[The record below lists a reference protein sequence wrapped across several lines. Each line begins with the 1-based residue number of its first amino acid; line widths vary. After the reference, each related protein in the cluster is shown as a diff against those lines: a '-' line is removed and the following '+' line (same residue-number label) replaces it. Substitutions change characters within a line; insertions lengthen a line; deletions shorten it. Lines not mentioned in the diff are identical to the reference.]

1 MKIKDFCTFAP
12 KSKIK
17 AGQAIKDGQYMF
29 FTSSK
34 DENKRYIDYLYDG
47 EGIIMGTGGN
57 ATLHYYKGKYAVST
71 DCVVLNPDE
80 RIRCKYLY
88 YFFLANMAIL
98 EAGFKGAGL
107 KHTNRKYIEN
117 IVVSKLPTFD
127 EQDSVIKILDKISDI
142 IRFRNLELKVFDNL
156 IKARFVEM
164 FGDLAN
170 PETKWEKCKLVEACV
185 YKDDIKCGPFGTQ
198 LSKSEYLPSGVAV
211 WEIPQINSAFKI
223 KPTDFITEAKAK
235 ELSSYSIISGDIAMS
250 RKGNVG
256 MCAIFPDEYSPGI
269 IHSDVLRI
277 RVNKKMVNPIFMLC
291 QLHFSGAIRHQIN
304 IVSNGAVMAGINVTK
319 LKDIEVYVP
328 PLDLQQRYSE
338 FYRQVDKSKV
348 AIQKSLDETQLLF
361 DSLMQKYFK

>member
-47 EGIIMGTGGN
+47 EAIIMGTGGN

-117 IVVSKLPTFD
+117 IVVSKLSTFD

-164 FGDLAN
+164 FGDPVSNPYGWKKAKLSELA
-170 PETKWEKCKLVEACV
+170 
-185 YKDDIKCGPFGTQ
+185 DIKIGPFGSVLHKNDYIENGHPVINPLHIIDGRVAPDYKLTISEEKYRALNSYQ
-198 LSKSEYLPSGVAV
+198 LKKGDVVLGRRGEMGRCAVVLKDQMLCGTGSLFIRSKGEVSPDFLQKIISYPTFKL
-211 WEIPQINSAFKI
+211 KI
-223 KPTDFITEAKAK
+223 KD
-235 ELSSYSIISGDIAMS
+235 MS
-250 RKGNVG
+250 VGVTMQNLNV
-256 MCAIFPDEYSPGI
+256 P
-269 IHSDVLRI
+269 
-277 RVNKKMVNPIFMLC
+277 
-291 QLHFSGAIRHQIN
+291 
-304 IVSNGAVMAGINVTK
+304 IVSNFEI
-319 LKDIEVYVP
+319 IVP
-328 PLDLQQRYSE
+328 PKEIQKFYYSLV
-338 FYRQVDKSKV
+338 RQVNKSKF
-348 AIQKSLDETQLLF
+348 ALINDIL
-361 DSLMQKYFK
+361 

>member
-71 DCVVLNPDE
+71 DCIVLNPDE

-164 FGDLAN
+164 FGD
-170 PETKWEKCKLVEACV
+170 PEFNEKHWRVMPLDKLCEV
-185 YKDDIKCGPFGTQ
+185 GS
-198 LSKSEYLPSGVAV
+198 SKRIYQDEQSQSGVPFLRISDLV
-211 WEIPQINSAFKI
+211 NKIDTGSSESELFIPEKKYDELKKEGLVPSKGDILLTARGTLGRCYI
-223 KPTDFITEAKAK
+223 ITEKDRFYFQDGMITW
-235 ELSSYSIISGDIAMS
+235 LSNFSKVVTSLYIFYLFTIPGFRKQIDALQSGSTVAYLSIAMT
-250 RKGNVG
+250 RNLN
-256 MCAIFPDEYSPGI
+256 I
-269 IHSDVLRI
+269 
-277 RVNKKMVNPIFMLC
+277 MVP
-291 QLHFSGAIRHQIN
+291 S
-304 IVSNGAVMAGINVTK
+304 
-319 LKDIEVYVP
+319 
-328 PLDLQQRYSE
+328 LDLQNKFIDFVY
-338 FYRQVDKSKV
+338 QVNKSKV

-361 DSLMQKYFK
+361 DSLMQKYFE

>member
-47 EGIIMGTGGN
+47 EAIIMGTGGN

-164 FGDLAN
+164 FGNPVSNPYGWKKVKLSELGTLARGKSKHRPRNAPELLGGPYPLIQTGDVAAAGLYITECHNTYSELGLRQSRMWKAGTLCITIAANIAQTAIMTFDACFPDSVVGFVPVTYIGAVYMHYWFSFFRKILEEQAPQVAQKNINLQILSDLSVIV
-170 PETKWEKCKLVEACV
+170 P
-185 YKDDIKCGPFGTQ
+185 
-198 LSKSEYLPSGVAV
+198 
-211 WEIPQINSAFKI
+211 PQERISAFN
-223 KPTDFITEAKAK
+223 DF
-235 ELSSYSIISGDIAMS
+235 
-250 RKGNVG
+250 VWQ
-256 MCAIFPDEYSPGI
+256 
-269 IHSDVLRI
+269 
-277 RVNKKMVNPIFMLC
+277 VNKSKFAL
-291 QLHFSGAIRHQIN
+291 IN
-304 IVSNGAVMAGINVTK
+304 
-319 LKDIEVYVP
+319 DI
-328 PLDLQQRYSE
+328 L
-338 FYRQVDKSKV
+338 
-348 AIQKSLDETQLLF
+348 
-361 DSLMQKYFK
+361 